1 MKPKIELGDEVV
13 FHHFAKEW
21 RKYKKISQTEIARRL
36 GVTQSE
42 ISKIDK
48 LDRRV
53 KASDLAAYAFALG
66 IDVEDL
72 ILVNPL
78 QPDAPKLVYSKL
90 LHVDKDKQR
99 QVLDVVMALLK
110 EAI

>member
-1 MKPKIELGDEVV
+1 MKPKIELGDEIV

-21 RKYKKISQTEIARRL
+21 RKYKKLSQTEIARRL

-48 LDRRV
+48 LDKRV
-53 KASDLAAYAFALG
+53 KTSDLAAYAFALG

-78 QPDAPKLVYSKL
+78 KPDMPRLVYSKM
-90 LHVDKDKQR
+90 LHVDKEKQR

-110 EAI
+110 EAV